1 MATILSIE
9 TSTPV
14 SSVAIHRQG
23 GLLASQCIH
32 KDQSH
37 AENLLPSIH
46 QLLQICK
53 IGMREL
59 DAIAVSQGPGSYTGL
74 RIGTS
79 TAKGF
84 CFGTGARLIA
94 INSLKA
100 MAYGVRKY
108 FDEDSLLCPML
119 DARRMEVY
127 CMMLKQD
134 LTVVEQTQAR
144 IIDENAFQEYLTR
157 GKVVFFGD
165 GAMKCK
171 KLLAHSNALFIEAVS
186 PSAVQIGAM
195 AGISYKNE
203 QFENVEYFE
212 PLYLKDFIAKKPSR
226 KNLV

>member
-32 KDQSH
+32 KGQSH